1 MSCRPSARQ
10 SVRTARIGGTLPM
23 LSMIVLFAVTAPA
36 MAEPAWGA
44 SCLSCH
50 GQWQAGSLAVIDA
63 DGLVDPDE
71 SSTGAPDRGPLP
83 TFRTSPGRTRT
94 LVVELGDLAP
104 DDTYAVELRRL
115 RFAGVE
121 NGGVLAY
128 TGDCDW
134 PEWGEQAYYYTDP
147 VIAYTWGLGP
157 TLFVFHLEVGP
168 TAAIDY
174 YDLVFAV
181 AGRRASDRSLF
192 YADEHFYVRVGIHGD
207 LNDDGTVDL
216 SDYLSFQ
223 ECLSGPGVSTPPVY
237 CTPDAFRRADLDE
250 DEDVD
255 LADFA
260 AFQDAFTGL

>member
-1 MSCRPSARQ
+1 MSRRPSAWQ
-10 SVRTARIGGTLPM
+10 GLRTTRVGGTLPM
-23 LSMIVLFAVTAPA
+23 LSMIVLVAVTTPA

-44 SCLSCH
+44 NCLSCH
-50 GQWQAGSLAVIDA
+50 GQWQTDSLAVIDA
-63 DGLVDPDE
+63 DGLLDPDE
-71 SSTGAPDRGPLP
+71 SATGAPDRGPLP
-83 TFRTSPGRTRT
+83 TFRTSPDRTRT
-94 LVVELGDLAP
+94 LVIELTNLAP

-121 NGGVLAY
+121 NGGVLEY

-192 YADEHFYVRVGIHGD
+192 YADEHVYVRVGIHGD
-207 LNDDGTVDL
+207 LNDDGAVDL

-223 ECLSGPGVSTPPVY
+223 ECLSGPGVSTPPMY

-260 AFQDAFTGL
+260 AFQAAFTGS